1 MTAPKRFVR
10 GAAYYTS
17 DLRSVNSTRP
27 GKVRFAMIIT
37 GEIAEERRIPCGS
50 IDAPFQARATM
61 GELYEERRQEPRFAA
76 AGKYRLQL
84 PKSGEMEGRMI
95 DLSLNGAL
103 LESTISTQA
112 PIGARMPISI
122 EFVGHEPF
130 RGDVVLVRADANQLG
145 VEFYDMDPKNFAA
158 LSELIESLRKSTRN

>member
-1 MTAPKRFVR
+1 MQQKLHDATN
-10 GAAYYTS
+10 AAE
-17 DLRSVNSTRP
+17 
-27 GKVRFAMIIT
+27 
-37 GEIAEERRIPCGS
+37 EIAEERRIPCDS
-50 IDAPFQARATM
+50 INAPFQARAIM

-84 PKSGEMEGRMI
+84 LKSGEMEGRII

-112 PIGARMPISI
+112 SIGARMPISI

-130 RGDVVLVRADANQLG
+130 RGDVVLVRSEANQLG

>member
-1 MTAPKRFVR
+1 
-10 GAAYYTS
+10 
-17 DLRSVNSTRP
+17 
-27 GKVRFAMIIT
+27 
-37 GEIAEERRIPCGS
+37 
-50 IDAPFQARATM
+50 M
-61 GELYEERRQEPRFAA
+61 GELYEERRREPRFTA

-112 PIGARMPISI
+112 PIGTRMTITI
-122 EFVGHEPF
+122 DFTGHEPF
-130 RGDVVLVRADANQLG
+130 RGDVVLVRSEGTQLG

-158 LSELIESLRKSTRN
+158 LSDLIEALRKSGHN

>member
-1 MTAPKRFVR
+1 M
-10 GAAYYTS
+10 
-17 DLRSVNSTRP
+17 
-27 GKVRFAMIIT
+27 T

-50 IDAPFQARATM
+50 IDAPFQARAIM